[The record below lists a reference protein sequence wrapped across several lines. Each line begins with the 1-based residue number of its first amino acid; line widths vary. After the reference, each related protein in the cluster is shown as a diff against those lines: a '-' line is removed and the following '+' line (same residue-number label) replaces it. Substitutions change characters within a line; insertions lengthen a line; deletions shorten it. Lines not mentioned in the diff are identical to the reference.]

1 MVQLKATLL
10 ANPEFQKLREAIR
23 SHLHEY
29 PDYFISADLIIFKG
43 AIWVDSKNP
52 FIISLLHEYHATPI
66 GGHFGIKKT
75 LHRLQSDFRWHN
87 MVADVKA
94 FVRRYAVCQQVKH
107 LTRRSA
113 GLLQPIPVPTGTWEN
128 ISMDFVTHL
137 PASHGFTAVMVMV
150 DRFSK
155 SVHLGAL
162 PTHFT
167 AFKVATLFMDTVCKH
182 HGFPRSII
190 SDRDPIFI
198 SSFWREL
205 FKMTGTTLRMST
217 AYHPQTD
224 GQTEVMNRTLEQY
237 LCSFVHHQPA
247 TWYKLLTLMEWSN
260 NTSHHTSTGLTPYEV
275 VYGKPPPSPPMYLQ
289 GLSRNDAVNTILR
302 TREETH
308 AILQRKLVKAQE
320 AMKHFADQKRRD
332 VVYEVDQ
339 LVYVKLRPH
348 RQSSLRSQPTSKLT
362 KRYFGPYPVM
372 ERIGNV
378 AYRLKLPEGSKIHP
392 VFYCSLLQP
401 HHGSKDIQPTP
412 LPQKTEKTNTLLF
425 KINHT
430 TTSSK
435 LRILQHMHKEH
446 SFNHPF
452 LISQNTIPLNPEDSK
467 NKHTFVQN

>member
-167 AFKVATLFMDTVCKH
+167 AFKVATLFMDTVCKL
-182 HGFPRSII
+182 HGFPRNII

-205 FKMTGTTLRMST
+205 FKMTGTTLHVST
-217 AYHPQTD
+217 AYHSQTD

-247 TWYKLLTLMEWSN
+247 
-260 NTSHHTSTGLTPYEV
+260 
-275 VYGKPPPSPPMYLQ
+275 
-289 GLSRNDAVNTILR
+289 A
-302 TREETH
+302 
-308 AILQRKLVKAQE
+308 
-320 AMKHFADQKRRD
+320 
-332 VVYEVDQ
+332 
-339 LVYVKLRPH
+339 
-348 RQSSLRSQPTSKLT
+348 
-362 KRYFGPYPVM
+362 
-372 ERIGNV
+372 
-378 AYRLKLPEGSKIHP
+378 
-392 VFYCSLLQP
+392 
-401 HHGSKDIQPTP
+401 
-412 LPQKTEKTNTLLF
+412 
-425 KINHT
+425 
-430 TTSSK
+430 
-435 LRILQHMHKEH
+435 
-446 SFNHPF
+446 
-452 LISQNTIPLNPEDSK
+452 
-467 NKHTFVQN
+467 

>member
-1 MVQLKATLL
+1 
-10 ANPEFQKLREAIR
+10 
-23 SHLHEY
+23 
-29 PDYFISADLIIFKG
+29 
-43 AIWVDSKNP
+43 
-52 FIISLLHEYHATPI
+52 
-66 GGHFGIKKT
+66 
-75 LHRLQSDFRWHN
+75 
-87 MVADVKA
+87 MVADVKN
-94 FVRRYAVCQQVKH
+94 FVHRCTVCQQVKH

-113 GLLQPIPVPTGTWEN
+113 GLLQPIPIPTGTWEN

-137 PASHGFTAVMVMV
+137 PASHGFTAVMVVV

-167 AFKVATLFMDTVCKH
+167 AFKIATLFMDTVCKH

-190 SDRDPIFI
+190 LDRDPIFI

-217 AYHPQTD
+217 TYHPQTN

-247 TWYKLLTLMEWSN
+247 TWYKLLALMEWSY
-260 NTSHHTSTGLTPYEV
+260 NTSRHTGTGMTPYEV
-275 VYGKPPPSPPMYLQ
+275 VYGKPPPSLPTYLQ
-289 GLSRNDAVNTILR
+289 GSSCNDAVDTVLR

-320 AMKHFADQKRRD
+320 AMKHFADQKHRD

-339 LVYVKLRPH
+339 LVHVKLRPH

-362 KRYFGPYPVM
+362 KHYFGPYPVV
-372 ERIGNV
+372 EQIGNV

-392 VFYCSLLQP
+392 VFHSSLLRP
-401 HHGSKDIQPTP
+401 HCPRTH
-412 LPQKTEKTNTLLF
+412 L
-425 KINHT
+425 T
-430 TTSSK
+430 TT
-435 LRILQHMHKEH
+435 
-446 SFNHPF
+446 P
-452 LISQNTIPLNPEDSK
+452 
-467 NKHTFVQN
+467 